1 MGRKKELTEEQK
13 KIRNRRNKRKYKLK
27 KKIGHPDAFADP
39 MFGANVLGEQ
49 VDEEA
54 ELNRAL
60 RDEEKN
66 PLVFNQFLKEKKK
79 KEKKNN
85 SH

>member
-1 MGRKKELTEEQK
+1 LESAL
-13 KIRNRRNKRKYKLK
+13 RR
-27 KKIGHPDAFADP
+27 GHEDAFADP
-39 MFGANVLGEQ
+39 MFGVNILGEQ
-49 VDEEA
+49 VDEEI

-79 KEKKNN
+79 KKAKKEN
-85 SH
+85 